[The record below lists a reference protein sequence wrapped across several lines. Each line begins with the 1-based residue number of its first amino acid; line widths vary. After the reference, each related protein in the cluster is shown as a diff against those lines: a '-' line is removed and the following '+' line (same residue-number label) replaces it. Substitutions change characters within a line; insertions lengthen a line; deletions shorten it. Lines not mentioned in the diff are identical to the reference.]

1 MFGFLK
7 KKKRIEAAMQ
17 KEEIPPAP
25 GWEGSQ
31 GIGQRRYF
39 KKAPE

>member
-7 KKKRIEAAMQ
+7 KKKQIEAAMQ

-25 GWEGSQ
+25 GWEAIDQAFQALYPG
-31 GIGQRRYF
+31 R
-39 KKAPE
+39 